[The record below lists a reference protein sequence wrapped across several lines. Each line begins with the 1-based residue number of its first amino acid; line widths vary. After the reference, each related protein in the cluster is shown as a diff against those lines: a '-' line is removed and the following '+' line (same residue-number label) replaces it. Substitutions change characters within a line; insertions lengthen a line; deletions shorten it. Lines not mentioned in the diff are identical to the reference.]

1 MSVPPAPAGASALPV
16 GFTVAL
22 NHRVRVKENGRVLVG
37 GSPTRVLYLTEAAQR
52 LFVGRNLAVT
62 SAASRSLVNRLLD
75 AAMAEPIEETL
86 PEFGTDA
93 FTWVVPVR
101 DRPAA
106 LERLLRSLGHGHP
119 VVVVDDDSK
128 EPAAVEEVARAFGA
142 RYLHLDVNVGP
153 GGARNA
159 GLAVVET
166 SFVGFVDSDIVIEPG
181 AAEILLKHFVDDHV
195 ALACPRVLALPEPG
209 GTGWIA
215 LYEEARSSLDLG
227 RRPAT
232 VRPRSEVSW
241 VPSAC
246 LVARVSALGGRSAGG
261 ESVGGGSVGGGSV
274 GGESGGGESAG
285 GDAFTRAGAAS
296 VSAPDSA
303 TATAPPAPAEG
314 AASPAGF
321 AAELRVG
328 EDVDLVWRLAEAG
341 WRVRYE
347 PAATVR
353 HEHRTELGDWM
364 LRKAVYGTGSLELGR
379 RHPHDIAPVI
389 LAPWSAALVAAVLA
403 QRSWSLPVAAGLF
416 VYAAVGIRRKLANSS
431 HPTRLA
437 LTLTA
442 QGSSAALSQ
451 GMALLLRHWW
461 PLTLVG
467 CLFSKRLRRA
477 AVVAGVVDAAIEWV
491 RTDAR
496 LDPLRFAVARRLDD
510 LAYGGGVWFSA
521 LRGRS
526 ARALLPDI
534 RRKR

>member
-1 MSVPPAPAGASALPV
+1 MSVPPAPAVASALPL

-22 NHRVRVKENGRVLVG
+22 NHRVRVRENGRVLIG

-52 LFVGRNLAVT
+52 LFVGRRLAVS
-62 SAASRSLVNRLLD
+62 SAASRTLVNRLLD

-86 PEFGTDA
+86 PEFGDDD

-106 LERLLRSLGHGHP
+106 LERLLQSLGHGHP

-128 EPAAVEEVARAFGA
+128 EPAAVEEVARGFGA

-166 SFVGFVDSDIVIEPG
+166 RFVGFVDSDIVIEPG

-246 LVARVSALGGRSAGG
+246 LVARVAAIDGGRGRD
-261 ESVGGGSVGGGSV
+261 
-274 GGESGGGESAG
+274 SGLGTGRGTET
-285 GDAFTRAGAAS
+285 DGA
-296 VSAPDSA
+296 DS
-303 TATAPPAPAEG
+303 T
-314 AASPAGF
+314 AGF
-321 AAELRVG
+321 AAGLRVG

-403 QRSWSLPVAAGLF
+403 QRRWSLPVAAGLF
-416 VYAAVGIRRKLANSS
+416 VYAAVGIRRKLGSSS

-437 LTLTA
+437 ITLTA
-442 QGSSAALSQ
+442 QGTSAALSQ

-496 LDPLRFAVARRLDD
+496 LDPLRFALARRLDD
-510 LAYGGGVWFSA
+510 LAYGGGVWLSA
-521 LRGRS
+521 IRGRS